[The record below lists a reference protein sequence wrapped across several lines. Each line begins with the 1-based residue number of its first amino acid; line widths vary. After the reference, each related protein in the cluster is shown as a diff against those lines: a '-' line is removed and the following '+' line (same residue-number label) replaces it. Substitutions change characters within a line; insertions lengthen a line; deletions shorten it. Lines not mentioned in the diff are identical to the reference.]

1 MDLVRA
7 LKFPLEDEDWPVK
20 IAIGSLVTLIP
31 VVGWIGSLGYQVSV
45 ARNVIRGSA
54 RPLPGSDDLGQVFTD
69 GVMAGLAGLLY
80 VLPVAP
86 FWCVMAVLSGIAD
99 GSSAGDFALACL
111 SVGAAVVSIVYGI
124 PAAAMYWIGVMR
136 YTQSGDFSEF
146 TQFRALFREARANI
160 GTLVTVF
167 LYYLLLSLIL
177 AVISPLAVIT
187 CVGIFVLAFYSQ
199 ITSGHLIGQAGREIV
214 RGY

>member
-54 RPLPGSDDLGQVFTD
+54 RLLPGSDDLGQVFTD

-80 VLPVAP
+80 LLPVVP
-86 FWCVMAVLSGIAD
+86 FWCVMALLSGIAD

-111 SVGAAVVSIVYGI
+111 SVGAVVVSIVYGI

-199 ITSGHLIGQAGREIV
+199 IASGHLIGQAGREVV